1 LDSNTKLLN
10 KIEGINVSKEEK
22 VSMRILMHALNFG
35 MQEIAKFDNN
45 FKSKLAGK
53 SVSMV
58 WKIGDDISFVTE
70 IADGEIKGY
79 EGAGPDN
86 PTLKIEIEDAG
97 KGLSMLMQ
105 GAEGGG
111 SLDMGTMMKDVK
123 VSGDAA
129 KVPELSFMLEGIA
142 NYLGGLME

>member
-1 LDSNTKLLN
+1 MSL
-10 KIEGINVSKEEK
+10 EEK
-22 VSMRILMHALNFG
+22 VCMRILMHALYFG
-35 MQEIAKFDNN
+35 MQEIAKFDND

-53 SVSMV
+53 NVSMV

-70 IADGEIKGY
+70 IADGEITGY
-79 EGAGPDN
+79 EGTGPDN

-105 GAEGGG
+105 GAEGVG
-111 SLDMGTMMKDVK
+111 SLDLGAMMKEVK

-129 KVPELSFMLEGIA
+129 KVPELSFMLEGIS
-142 NYLGGLME
+142 NYLGGLID